1 MRYQMMILVLL
12 LSEREM
18 LSILNNLLLTVKMK
32 INCIV
37 VKVHR

>member
-18 LSILNNLLLTVKMK
+18 LRILNNLLLTVKTK

>member
-18 LSILNNLLLTVKMK
+18 LRILNNLLLTVKTK
-32 INCIV
+32 INCIA

>member
-1 MRYQMMILVLL
+1 MMILVLL
-12 LSEREM
+12 LSESEM
-18 LSILNNLLLTVKMK
+18 LRILNNLLFTVKTK

>member
-18 LSILNNLLLTVKMK
+18 LRILNNLLLTVKMK

>member
-1 MRYQMMILVLL
+1 MMILVLL

-18 LSILNNLLLTVKMK
+18 LRILNNLLLTVKTK